1 MRKNDDGLRFLSFRV
16 GEIKTITLV
25 FWNYT
30 FFSFRG
36 IWKSKGGCESNVKP
50 RYWYGKLL
58 SDIYQFLPPHKGLR
72 ITNEI
77 IYKAIYQQ
85 INF

>member
-30 FFSFRG
+30 FFHFEVYEKVR
-36 IWKSKGGCESNVKP
+36 EDVKV
-50 RYWYGKLL
+50 
-58 SDIYQFLPPHKGLR
+58 
-72 ITNEI
+72 T
-77 IYKAIYQQ
+77 
-85 INF
+85 